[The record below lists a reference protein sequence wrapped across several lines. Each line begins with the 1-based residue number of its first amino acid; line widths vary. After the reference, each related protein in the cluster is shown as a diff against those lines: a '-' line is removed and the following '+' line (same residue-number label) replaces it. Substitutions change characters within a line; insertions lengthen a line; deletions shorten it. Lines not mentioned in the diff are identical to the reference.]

1 MAQANIGLIGVGT
14 MGSALALNIAENG
27 YDVGL
32 WNLDL
37 AAVDNLIASAGDL
50 ASRLVKCETVQALV
64 ATIPMP
70 RTFRPPRHPDTKI
83 CQTL

>member
-1 MAQANIGLIGVGT
+1 MAQANMGLIGVGT

-37 AAVDNLIASAGDL
+37 AAVDNLIASAGDF
-50 ASRLVKCETVQALV
+50 ASRL
-64 ATIPMP
+64 
-70 RTFRPPRHPDTKI
+70 
-83 CQTL
+83 